1 VTTHL
6 QCGCGQSETPCGC
19 CEGVEILTPL
29 VVANRPGLTALAYR
43 AGTHAAFLETMLARL
58 STMEVENNGEKFR
71 PLLKLTTRDAA
82 DPSIALL
89 DAWATVADVLTFYE
103 ERIANEGYLRTAI
116 ERRSIGELARLVG
129 YRLRPGVAASVWLAL
144 TIEDAETVVI
154 EPYQVRAQSVPGP
167 GELPQSFENIEK
179 IEARGKWN
187 KLIPR
192 PTRPQSAST
201 FTEVLEAGQD
211 GKINV
216 RGLSTGLNANDPILI
231 QGADAPKL
239 YRVVEVNVDAAENRT
254 EVTVRPWLEAP
265 RAKRMMRATIEAF
278 EDADAARPALDALSG
293 ELAGEK
299 TGAEIAD
306 FVERETLPYLE
317 RVLARRNISA
327 AFKERLKNLSAEL
340 KGTVGALRHEKIQG
354 AGPLRAMFE
363 ARAPGG
369 KFDDLDDLD
378 ELDQVIHGAVGGL
391 VKAASVPPANS
402 ARLSR
407 SPETTFKKRSDL
419 GAQAFGVFRPDLR
432 ESLAATLGR
441 VGVTPAKPLKVF
453 ALRVKTAPFGHNAPM
468 RSTIAETTSKTE
480 HIVQK
485 TTAVNFSEWTLAD
498 VTTAEERFS
507 DESGTFFSDVIYLDG
522 NYDKIASESWVVIDT
537 SAFDAKASQLKA
549 VHTPLLIAQASPA
562 QANISRAA
570 YGMSGNST
578 RVKLTSRNGK
588 RQDAAWLQFPAK
600 TDGEKDGASD
610 FQLIRRSAV
619 FAQSEEL
626 ELTDEPIADPIC
638 TAQPNGGWIVLDGV
652 YSELKSG
659 RWVIVS
665 GERTD
670 LKDEFGNTVTGVK
683 SSELAMLAEVVH
695 DFDRDIPGDTTHT
708 RIKFAADLEYC
719 YARDSVT
726 IYANVVKA
734 THGETRKETLGSGV
748 GSKPLQQFALK
759 QPPLT
764 YVSAPTPSGIDSTLK
779 MFVNDV
785 EWHEAQSIFGLPPTA
800 RQFVTTRSDAE
811 VTTTVFGNGKQGARL
826 PTGTENV
833 RAQYRQG
840 LGKAGNVEEQK
851 ITLLAARPLHVKEVI
866 NPRRASGGA
875 DSETRDQARKN
886 VPLAVLALD
895 RLVSTSDYSDFART
909 FGGVGKAFSIRL
921 SDGRNELVH
930 VTIAGAGDA
939 PIEAD
944 SDLLRNLRLSLTQ
957 FGDPALAVA
966 VAVRE
971 LLVLIVSAGV
981 RLLPDYL
988 WEKVA
993 PKIRAKLLGTFS
1005 FEARE
1010 LGQDVFLS
1018 EIISTMQSVPGVAYV
1033 DVDALG
1039 GIAERNDDG
1048 TVRTPNQLIEAA
1060 LSVVT
1065 RGAPE
1070 QRVRVDLPELPGTG
1084 SGRIRPAQLAYLV
1097 PEVPDTLILNLIEPS

>member
-6 QCGCGQSETPCGC
+6 QCGCEQSKTPCGC
-19 CEGVEILTPL
+19 CEGVRILTPL
-29 VVANRPGLTALAYR
+29 VVANRPGLTALAHR

-116 ERRSIGELARLVG
+116 ERRSISELGRLVG
-129 YRLRPGVAASVWLAL
+129 YRLRPGVAASAWLAL
-144 TIEDAETVVI
+144 TIEDAETVVV

-192 PTRPQSAST
+192 MTRPQSAST
-201 FTEVLEAGQD
+201 FTKVLEAGQH
-211 GKINV
+211 GKIYV

-231 QGADAPKL
+231 QTGAEPEL
-239 YRVVEVNVDAAENRT
+239 YRVVEVNVDAAANRT
-254 EVTVRPWLEAP
+254 EVKVRPWIEPLQ
-265 RAKRMMRATIEAF
+265 AKRIVRATIDAF
-278 EDADAARPALDALSG
+278 GDADAARPALDALSG

-306 FVERETLPYLE
+306 FVERETLPNLE
-317 RVLARRNISA
+317 RLLARRNISA

-340 KGTVGALRHEKIQG
+340 KGTVGALRKEKMHG
-354 AGPLRAMFE
+354 AGPLASRAKFG
-363 ARAPGG
+363 ARAAGE
-369 KFDDLDDLD
+369 KLD
-378 ELDQVIHGAVGGL
+378 ELGDVIPGGL

-402 ARLSR
+402 ARLAR
-407 SPETTFKKRSDL
+407 SPETTFRDRSDL

-432 ESLAATLGR
+432 ESLATTLGQ
-441 VGVTPAKPLKVF
+441 VGVTLPQPLKVF

-468 RSTIAETTSKTE
+468 RSTIDESTSEAGHK
-480 HIVQK
+480 K
-485 TTAVNFSEWTLAD
+485 TTAVKFSEWTLAD
-498 VTTAEERFS
+498 VAGAEEHFNGES
-507 DESGTFFSDVIYLDG
+507 DESFSDVIYLDG
-522 NYDKIASESWVVIDT
+522 NYDKIAPKSWVVIDT
-537 SAFDAKASQLKA
+537 SAFQAKKSRLKP
-549 VHTPLLIAQASPA
+549 VHTPLLIAQASPV

-578 RVKLTSRNGK
+578 RFQLISPSGK
-588 RQDAAWLQFPAK
+588 QQDAAWLQFPAN
-600 TDGEKDGASD
+600 TDVEKDGAAD

-638 TAQPNGGWIVLDGV
+638 TARANGGWIVLDGV

-670 LKDEFGNTVTGVK
+670 LKDGFGNTVTGVK
-683 SSELAMLAEVVH
+683 SNELAMLAEVVH
-695 DFDRDIPGDTTHT
+695 DVDSGIPGDTTHT
-708 RIKFAADLEYC
+708 RIRFAADLEYC
-719 YARDSVT
+719 YARDSVI

-734 THGETRKETLGSGV
+734 THGETRKETLGSGD
-748 GSKPLQQFALK
+748 GSKTLQQFALK

-826 PTGTENV
+826 PTGAENV

-840 LGKAGNVEEQK
+840 LGRAGNVEEQK

-875 DSETRDQARKN
+875 DPETRDQARKN
-886 VPLAVLALD
+886 VPLAMLALD
-895 RLVSTSDYSDFART
+895 RLVSVSDYRDFART
-909 FGGVGKAFSIRL
+909 FGGVGKAFSMRL

-944 SDLLRNLRLSLTQ
+944 SDLLRNLRLSLAQ
-957 FGDPALAVA
+957 FGDPALTVA

-971 LLVLIVSAGV
+971 LRVLIVSAGV

-993 PKIRAKLLGTFS
+993 PKIRAKLLDTFS

-1048 TVRTPNQLIEAA
+1048 SVRTPNQLIEAA
-1060 LSVVT
+1060 QSVVT
-1065 RGAPE
+1065 RGSPE
-1070 QRVRVDLPELPGTG
+1070 QRVRVDLPELPATG

-1097 PEVPDTLILNLIEPS
+1097 PEVPDTLILNLIEPL